1 MTRIV
6 ARLVVSIVAILA
18 APVLYFIVLIVIYEA
33 ARPGRWDAAFWWTEL
48 ICLPVAAGLWIAVW
62 KSAVKWTASRV
73 ALTTGAFVACIA
85 CGAVI
90 GGVFGAITN
99 EDEVGHIVASMTWA
113 LLWYGSTPLIWCER
127 KAEHAAR
134 LGTMGIDM
142 ACPNCG
148 YNLTGLREARCP
160 ECGSQFTLDELFAR
174 VTEDKR
180 QLEA

>member
-113 LLWYGSTPLIWCER
+113 LLWYGST
-127 KAEHAAR
+127 
-134 LGTMGIDM
+134 
-142 ACPNCG
+142 
-148 YNLTGLREARCP
+148 
-160 ECGSQFTLDELFAR
+160 S
-174 VTEDKR
+174 
-180 QLEA
+180 